1 MKEKG
6 IYFAKPEIYEKIRSI
21 GGEWNDGKERPLVC
35 LIKSSENEHL
45 YWAIPM
51 GMWSHRDQE
60 AKDRIQGY
68 LDKPEKDIKSCFYHL
83 GRTTKKSI
91 FFISDAIP
99 ITDKYIERVY
109 LGYDRNH
116 FIIKNDP
123 LIGELDRKLKRILSY
138 ENSRKNYFRQHI
150 TSIKNSLLAELE
162 EQQTSNDEAAVEKDD
177 DNK

>member
-6 IYFAKPEIYEKIRSI
+6 IYFAKPEIYEKIREL
-21 GGEWNDGKERPLVC
+21 GGTWNDGKERPLVC

-83 GRTTKKSI
+83 GRTNKKSI

-150 TSIKNSLLAELE
+150 TDIKNSLLAELE
-162 EQQTSNDEAAVEKDD
+162 EQQTVNDEAAVEKEDE
-177 DNK
+177 NK

>member
-6 IYFAKPEIYEKIRSI
+6 IYFAKPEIYEKIREL
-21 GGEWNDGKERPLVC
+21 GGTWNDGKERPLVC

-150 TSIKNSLLAELE
+150 TDIKNSLLAELE
-162 EQQTSNDEAAVEKDD
+162 EQQTVNDEAAVEKEDE
-177 DNK
+177 NK